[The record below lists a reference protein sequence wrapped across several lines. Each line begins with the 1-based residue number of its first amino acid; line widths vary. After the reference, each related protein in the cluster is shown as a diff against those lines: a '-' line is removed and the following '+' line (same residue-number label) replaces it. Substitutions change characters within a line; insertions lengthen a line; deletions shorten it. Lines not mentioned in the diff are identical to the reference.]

1 MKVTFPGM
9 GDAAV
14 ILRLLFISAGIDIV
28 MPASNDDAQESEAFR
43 EAPEDM
49 CLPFKLFM
57 AQLDRAWKEG
67 ADTVIFP
74 TSPGPCRMGE
84 FCEILRVLLKKRGC
98 DFKWIILG
106 DDDGKNAGKNSLF
119 SVGTLP
125 RNYINIFHG
134 KAGPTRIAALTMKA
148 HSLLKEL
155 ENFEHDIHMNAGYY
169 KDPHQGSVMINEC
182 RSALLAADS
191 MQEAAAIMGHFRW
204 RASRIESDLNKRPVK
219 LLLTGEIF
227 SQNEPCANMH
237 IEDKLNDMGVCFEK
251 DMTLQ
256 RLLRLSLS
264 GKRRTKTTKQG
275 IFGMQSFYE
284 IFDKKYL
291 PYNIGGYAKR
301 TAAGAAASHDLGFDG
316 VIHVMPAGC
325 MPEIVGRAALD
336 RISEEKGISCLTLV
350 FDEISGEAGYI
361 TRIEA
366 FTDMLERKKSNVLSW
381 S

>member
-28 MPASNDDAQESEAFR
+28 MPASNEDAQESEAFR

-57 AQLDRAWKEG
+57 AQLDRAWQEG

-84 FCEILRVLLKKRGC
+84 FCELLRVLLKKRGC

-106 DDDGKNAGKNSLF
+106 NDDGKNTAHNSLF

-134 KAGPTRIAALTMKA
+134 KASPARIAALTLKA
-148 HSLLKEL
+148 HSILKEL

-169 KDPHQGSVMINEC
+169 NDPHQGSVMISEC
-182 RSALLAADS
+182 RSALLAAES
-191 MQEAAAIMGHFRW
+191 MQEAAEIMGHFRW
-204 RASRIESDLNKRPVK
+204 RASRIESDPNKRPVR

-227 SQNEPCANMH
+227 SQNEPRANMH
-237 IEDKLNDMGVCFEK
+237 IEDKLSDMGVCFEK

-256 RLLRLSLS
+256 RYTGNARRLYAGNRRQGGAGQDIRGKGHKLS
-264 GKRRTKTTKQG
+264 
-275 IFGMQSFYE
+275 
-284 IFDKKYL
+284 D
-291 PYNIGGYAKR
+291 P
-301 TAAGAAASHDLGFDG
+301 
-316 VIHVMPAGC
+316 
-325 MPEIVGRAALD
+325 
-336 RISEEKGISCLTLV
+336 RI
-350 FDEISGEAGYI
+350 
-361 TRIEA
+361 
-366 FTDMLERKKSNVLSW
+366 
-381 S
+381 